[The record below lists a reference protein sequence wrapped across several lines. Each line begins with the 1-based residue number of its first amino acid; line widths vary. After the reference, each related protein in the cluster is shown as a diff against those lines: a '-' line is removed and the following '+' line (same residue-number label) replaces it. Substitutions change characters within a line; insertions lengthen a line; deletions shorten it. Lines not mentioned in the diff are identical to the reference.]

1 MRRIIFATT
10 TAIGLAM
17 GSLATQAATLS
28 ITDVEQPVYDTVL
41 VDTPNFF
48 YGNAG
53 QFLLTT
59 STGSVIPAWC
69 IDLYHAM
76 PTGPQSPSL
85 SYTQGPGSGA
95 TDGNGGPL
103 SLAVQQEIAGLIL
116 YGDANGAGSDPDFS
130 AAVQLAIW
138 SVEYGENFSYEVG
151 DNPGA
156 DADLVTLLGLAP
168 SLKGKL
174 GVLTPNGDTQSLPQE
189 LATASPV
196 PEPASAALLGL
207 GLGALGL
214 LRRRRR

>member
-17 GSLATQAATLS
+17 ASLATPAAAMT
-28 ITDVEQPVYDTVL
+28 ITDVEQPVYQTVL
-41 VDTPNFF
+41 TLGPVVSAP
-48 YGNAG
+48 NAG

-59 STGSVIPAWC
+59 SGGDVIPAWC

-85 SYTQGPGSGA
+85 SYTQGPGSDA

-103 SLAVQQEIAGLIL
+103 SQTVQQEIAGLII
-116 YGDANGAGSDPDFS
+116 YGDSHGAGSDADFS

-138 SVEYGENFSYEVG
+138 SVEYGQNFSYDVG
-151 DNPGA
+151 DNPGV
-156 DADLVTLLGLAP
+156 DALVPGLVTMAS
-168 SLKGKL
+168 SLNGNL
-174 GVLTPNGDTQSLPQE
+174 VVLTPADGQSTQE